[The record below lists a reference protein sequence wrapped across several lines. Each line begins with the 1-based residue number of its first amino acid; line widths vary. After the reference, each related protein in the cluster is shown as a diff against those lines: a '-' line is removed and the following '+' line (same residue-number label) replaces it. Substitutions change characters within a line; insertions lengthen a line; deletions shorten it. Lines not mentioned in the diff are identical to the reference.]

1 MKLLHQHFGI
11 MNSKNTLT
19 LTPDCLKEYY
29 EFINDFENHN
39 FDEHYWTFSDQSF
52 LRILENLFKVNII
65 PYKILSFYP
74 TPYNNNT
81 FGVVLELNK
90 EIQENSD
97 LRQSEIDKMRCISKI
112 LDEKHFEI
120 DQFVHL
126 KKRNSIMKILI
137 NITLAE

>member
-1 MKLLHQHFGI
+1 M
-11 MNSKNTLT
+11 
-19 LTPDCLKEYY
+19 
-29 EFINDFENHN
+29 
-39 FDEHYWTFSDQSF
+39 
-52 LRILENLFKVNII
+52 
-65 PYKILSFYP
+65 
-74 TPYNNNT
+74 
-81 FGVVLELNK
+81 VLELNK